1 MRYPNTR
8 QELEDMIR
16 RAFDVDRRLPRVGHK
31 GIESPIWK
39 LVMIPDD
46 ERSPEDVL
54 EDLAESRMNITREDL
69 ALWETVSGWMRL
81 IHGIR
86 RAVVK
91 KRCQGMG
98 WKRILLALV
107 AAVVVWKLSVSPI
120 LFILLGAVGGILWTF
135 LHTKREKR

>member
-8 QELEDMIR
+8 QELEEMIR

-98 WKRILLALV
+98 WKRIARYLVEHDYTDRQLHRSTLLRYFYDGLDDIV
-107 AAVVVWKLSVSPI
+107 RRI
-120 LFILLGAVGGILWTF
+120 
-135 LHTKREKR
+135 

>member
-98 WKRILLALV
+98 WKRIARYLVEHDYTDRHLHRSTLLRYFYDGLDDIV
-107 AAVVVWKLSVSPI
+107 RRI
-120 LFILLGAVGGILWTF
+120 
-135 LHTKREKR
+135 